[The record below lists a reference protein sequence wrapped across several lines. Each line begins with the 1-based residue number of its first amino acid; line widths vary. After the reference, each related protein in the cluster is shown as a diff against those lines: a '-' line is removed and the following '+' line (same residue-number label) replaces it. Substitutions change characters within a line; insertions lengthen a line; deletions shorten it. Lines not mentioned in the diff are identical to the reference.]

1 MTRVMNDSLVYSLI
15 FGIFGFI
22 VGAVAISIHLSAKHR
37 VALGQ
42 KDAELA
48 ILQNNLQSQL
58 QSMEKQQ
65 NNLTTINQQLQDRF
79 ENLAQ
84 KIFEEKTQKFTDQNL
99 KGLSTLIEPFREKLK
114 DFERKVD
121 ESYST
126 ERAERG
132 ALKGELNK
140 LLELN
145 LRMSSEAENLS
156 RALKGDNKSM
166 GTWGE
171 MILENILEKSGLRK
185 NEEYLTQETYK
196 NDEGQAIRPDVI
208 VKIPDG
214 HHLII
219 DSKVSLTA
227 YEQYVNANDEKSK
240 ETFAKAHMESL
251 KRHIDGLSAKK
262 YSTAQGLSAPEFVF
276 LFMPIEPAFALAFK
290 LNPELLQQAWDKQ
303 IALVSPTTL
312 LTTLRTV
319 AATWKYDRQEKNSLE
334 IARQAGALYDKFV
347 GFVEDLQDLGK
358 KLEQTQKVHSQ
369 VMNKLTEGSGNIVRK
384 VETLKELGAK
394 TEKKLSLPQG

>member
-1 MTRVMNDSLVYSLI
+1 MTRVMNDSLVFSFI
-15 FGIFGFI
+15 FGIIGL
-22 VGAVAISIHLSAKHR
+22 VAGGVATYIHLTSKHR

-42 KDAELA
+42 KESELA
-48 ILQNNLQSQL
+48 ILQNNLLSI
-58 QSMEKQQ
+58 EKQQ
-65 NNLTTINQQLQDRF
+65 NNLTNINQQLQDRF

-84 KIFEEKTQKFTDQNL
+84 KIFEEKSQKFADQNL

-166 GTWGE
+166 GAWGE

-196 NDEGQAIRPDVI
+196 NEDGQVIRPDVI
-208 VKIPDG
+208 VKLPDG
-214 HHLII
+214 HNLII

-227 YEQYVNANDEKSK
+227 YEQYVNADDEKSK
-240 ETFAKAHMESL
+240 EAFAKAHMESL

-276 LFMPIEPAFALAFK
+276 LFMPVEPAFALAFK
-290 LNPELLQQAWDKQ
+290 LNPELLQNAWDKQ

-319 AATWKYDRQEKNSLE
+319 AATWKYERQEKNSLE

-394 TEKKLSLPQG
+394 TEKKLNLPLG

>member
-1 MTRVMNDSLVYSLI
+1 MTRVMNISLVYSFI
-15 FGIFGFI
+15 FGIIGLLA
-22 VGAVAISIHLSAKHR
+22 GALATYIHLTSKHR

-65 NNLTTINQQLQDRF
+65 NNLTEINQQLQDRF

-84 KIFEEKTQKFTDQNL
+84 KIFEEKSQKFTDQNL

-196 NDEGQAIRPDVI
+196 NEEGQIIRPDVI
-208 VKIPDG
+208 VKLPDG
-214 HHLII
+214 HHLIV

-227 YEQYVNANDEKSK
+227 YEQYVNATDEKSK

-394 TEKKLSLPQG
+394 TEKKLSLPPG